1 MIIKG
6 QDNQMKSTDFHRE
19 TVEPI
24 LSREQFVKI
33 SDSLS
38 ALAVKLRVEAM
49 LLVNTSGRIIA
60 SNIRTGWQG
69 DTTLL
74 STLAASSFSAANE
87 MGRIL
92 GEREQFKMVLHEGEK
107 RNIFVSTVTSNYFL
121 IVVFEKGVALGMVR
135 LFTKKTI
142 IDLVPILEDETRNL
156 AAENIFDGHFSSL
169 LDDELD
175 RSLTEFS

>member
-1 MIIKG
+1 M
-6 QDNQMKSTDFHRE
+6 NSANFHRE

-24 LSREQFVKI
+24 LSREQFIKI

-38 ALAVKLRVEAM
+38 ALANKLRVEAM
-49 LLVNTSGRIIA
+49 LLVNSSGRIIA
-60 SNIRTGWQG
+60 SNIRTGWRG

-92 GEREQFKMVLHEGEK
+92 GEREQFKMVLHEGER

-142 IDLVPILEDETRNL
+142 KDLAPVLKMKTNNQ
-156 AAENIFDGHFSSL
+156 AAENIFDGQFSAL

>member
-1 MIIKG
+1 M
-6 QDNQMKSTDFHRE
+6 NSADFHRE

-33 SDSLS
+33 ADTMS
-38 ALAVKLRVEAM
+38 ALASKLRVEAM

-60 SNIRTGWQG
+60 SNIRTGWRG

-142 IDLVPILEDETRNL
+142 MDLVPILKLKNQDQPT
-156 AAENIFDGHFSSL
+156 ENIFDGHFAAL

-175 RSLTEFS
+175 RSLTEF

>member
-1 MIIKG
+1 MH
-6 QDNQMKSTDFHRE
+6 STDFHRE

-33 SDSLS
+33 SDTLS
-38 ALAVKLRVEAM
+38 ALASKLRVEAM
-49 LLVNTSGRIIA
+49 LLVNSSGRIIA
-60 SNIRTGWQG
+60 SNIRNGWRG

-87 MGRIL
+87 MGKIL
-92 GEREQFKMVLHEGEK
+92 GEREHFKMILHEGEN
-107 RNIFVSTVTSNYFL
+107 RNIFVSTVNANFFL

-135 LFTKKTI
+135 LLTKKTI
-142 IDLVPILEDETRNL
+142 ADLIPILKTGAGSK
-156 AAENIFDGHFSSL
+156 AAENIFDGQFTSL